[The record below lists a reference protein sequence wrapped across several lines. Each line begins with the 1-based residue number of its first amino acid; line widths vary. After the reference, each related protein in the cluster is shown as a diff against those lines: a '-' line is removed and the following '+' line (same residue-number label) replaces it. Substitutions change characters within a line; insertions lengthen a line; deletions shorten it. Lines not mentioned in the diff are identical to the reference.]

1 MTLKKKFK
9 RFRKEWYYT
18 GILAF
23 FTTCIIAL
31 IICTACII
39 SSAEELSDNSD
50 IIYVSK
56 IEEFLSDQ
64 DIDYSKYFNYF
75 GNGFTSVNE
84 SFLNFDYSELN
95 KGSATSGDMYVRLVD
110 SDFEVTEYHAVFN
123 IIIDDYNMLNG
134 LPYVVQYNSNSDEY
148 RITYFCTVDYDS
160 DYVWQ
165 GNLLPVECRIVRG
178 IVFCQ
183 PNSLA
188 ITYYLDENLEFDGVG
203 FSSLTYDNSGYS
215 TTWDH
220 NGTYYNLVGF
230 PISEGLSTVLSNISY
245 IGLANNKTS
254 YPVNAYR
261 YFDSATREAFINI
274 GIEPDGDNL
283 VYMHPINN
291 SSDDSGSA
299 GTDDNNLVLENGDW
313 HFQSSNYSAPY
324 SNVIDTGSIYPKGS
338 ATFISDL
345 TDYQLEH
352 LSNFEVVYSF
362 TFDLDVDYQ
371 NWGTND
377 IGYFK
382 QTSKLLNNKK
392 NFKAQFHFDF
402 NDDPDLV
409 QNLSAFH
416 SSGNSKSFTFQRLFE
431 NLHGTSGNLSNLL
444 LQMKELDSVSYNKF
458 DLYCTAWID
467 SQNTVNSSG
476 KITEWY
482 NPMNKKG
489 YTTDDSGKTNPNP
502 YIPSPEEQGNEDV
515 KPKPNTPGPGGND
528 PGNTDPGNTDVT
540 SSGNGSVNVTV
551 QNNPTFNNNVNSSS
565 TSSGSG
571 TDFSNPENAGVV
583 NFYNT
588 FNPFTLLFGKLTGDN
603 RVDTEKV
610 SEVTGVNPF
619 LEIMSQ
625 TFSFVPVGFWSTLLG
640 FFVACVSIFIVAFI
654 IRIILDLL

>member
-23 FTTCIIAL
+23 LTTCIIAL
-31 IICTACII
+31 ILCTACII
-39 SSAEELSDNSD
+39 SSAEQVNNDNSD
-50 IIYVSK
+50 IINVSN
-56 IEEFLSDQ
+56 IESFLSEQ
-64 DIDYSKYFNYF
+64 GLNYSDYYTYIN
-75 GNGFTSVNE
+75 NGFTSVNE
-84 SFLNFDYSELN
+84 SFLNFDFSNLTTNDTFE
-95 KGSATSGDMYVRLVD
+95 MYVRSVD
-110 SDFEVTEYHAVFN
+110 SNFEVTGYHVVNN
-123 IIIDDYNMLNG
+123 ISVDSSVLSDLPYIVQYDDYTGRYYL
-134 LPYVVQYNSNSDEY
+134 SF
-148 RITYFCTVDYDS
+148 FCTVDYNS
-160 DYVWQ
+160 NYEWQ
-165 GNLLPVECRIVRG
+165 GNILPVEVSCVNG
-178 IVFCQ
+178 LVFV
-183 PNSLA
+183 PANSLCLN
-188 ITYYLDENLEFDGVG
+188 YWLNSD
-203 FSSLTYDNSGYS
+203 FSIRLVDDVSLTYNVSGYS
-215 TTWDH
+215 LTWDTGGVYH
-220 NGTYYNLVGF
+220 NIIAYGLDSNLDT
-230 PISEGLSTVLSNISY
+230 IMSNIS
-245 IGLANNKTS
+245 ISGLSKNSGAGH
-254 YPVNAYR
+254 AYETLNT
-261 YFDSATREAFINI
+261 DTRQAFLNL
-274 GIEPDGDNL
+274 GIEPDGINI
-283 VYMHPINN
+283 VYIHPLNN
-291 SSDDSGSA
+291 GSDGSVA

-338 ATFISDL
+338 ATFISEL

-409 QNLSAFH
+409 QNLSDFH
-416 SSGNSKSFTFQRLFE
+416 SSGDSKSFTFQRLFE

-458 DLYCTAWID
+458 DLYCTAWVD
-467 SQNTVNSSG
+467 SKNTVNSSG

-489 YTTDDSGKTNPNP
+489 YTTDDSGKSNPNP
-502 YIPSPEEQGNEDV
+502 YIPSPEDQGNEDV

-528 PGNTDPGNTDVT
+528 PSNTDPGNTDVT

-565 TSSGSG
+565 SSSGSG
-571 TDFSNPENAGVV
+571 TDLTNPENAGVV